1 MSDLAL
7 EGDLRIFQPAE
18 LLQLLQLAQAS
29 GRFELER
36 GSERV
41 DLVFKNGRLISA
53 RTSGVAVHV
62 GDVLVHRGVLTR
74 DALELVLSMQQDQPG
89 ERIGHMLVTSGA
101 VTEAQAVQAIREV
114 VSRVVYGVLL
124 WREGRFRFAPGE
136 EESPEDIRLDLDL
149 DRLILEGLRLAD
161 QKRAS

>member
-1 MSDLAL
+1 VNAPAL
-7 EGDLRIFQPAE
+7 EGDLRFFQPAE

-36 GSERV
+36 GQEHV
-41 DLVFKNGRLISA
+41 DLVFQNGRLVSA
-53 RTSGVAVHV
+53 RTSGVAVRV

-74 DALELVLSMQQDQPG
+74 EALELVLSMQQDQPG

-101 VTEAQAVQAIREV
+101 VTEAQAVAAIREV

-124 WREGRFRFAPGE
+124 WREGRFRFAPGSE
-136 EESPEDIRLDLDL
+136 AGPEDIRLDLDL

>member
-1 MSDLAL
+1 MKMSAL
-7 EGDLRIFQPAE
+7 EGDLGFFQPAE
-18 LLQLLQLAQAS
+18 LLQLLQLAQAT

-36 GSERV
+36 GNERV
-41 DLVFKNGRLISA
+41 ELVFQHGRLVSA

-74 DALELVLSMQQDQPG
+74 EALDLVLSMQQDMPG
-89 ERIGHMLVTSGA
+89 ERIGHMLVTAGA
-101 VTEAQAVQAIREV
+101 VTEAQAIQAIREV

-124 WREGRFRFAPGE
+124 WREGRFQFAPG
-136 EESPEDIRLDLDL
+136 SAAGPEDIRLDLDL